1 MPPGFFFLAP
11 WIVLIPVI
19 GLLINMAFGRRM
31 SETAVGTVAVLGAG
45 LPFVVSLLLAYSLTL
60 HPEPVRWMLAPWIHI
75 GNLQLDWV
83 FRVDTLSVTMML
95 VVSGVGT
102 LIHIYAIG
110 YMHEDVRFKSDPG
123 RFPRFFVFL
132 NLFIAMMM
140 ILVGG
145 DSYLML
151 FVGWEGVG
159 LCSFLLIG
167 FWYELDTLG
176 RPSWANSTAAKK
188 AFVANRVGDFGFLI
202 AAFLMFWSMKSFK
215 FDEVFAAA
223 PTIDPGMIV
232 AITLFMLIGVAGKS
246 AQIP

>member
-19 GLLINMAFGRRM
+19 GLLINIAVGRRM
-31 SETAVGTVAVLGAG
+31 SEWAVGTVAVLGSG

-60 HPEPVRWMLAPWIHI
+60 HPEPVRWLLAPWIHI
-75 GNLQLDWV
+75 GNLALDWT

-95 VVSGVGT
+95 VVSCVGT

-110 YMHEDVRFKSDPG
+110 YMHEDVRFKGDTR
-123 RFPRFFVFL
+123 RFARFFVFM
-132 NLFIAMMM
+132 NLFIAAMM
-140 ILVGG
+140 ILVSG

-167 FWYELDTLG
+167 FWYDMDTLG
-176 RPSWANSTAAKK
+176 RPSLANANAAKK
-188 AFVANRVGDFGFLI
+188 AFVANRVGDFGFIL
-202 AAFLMFWSMKSFK
+202 AAFVMFWAFGTLTFES
-215 FDEVFAAA
+215 VFSGA
-223 PTIDPGMIV
+223 PAMAQAQPWVIA
-232 AITLFMLIGVAGKS
+232 AITLLML
-246 AQIP
+246 